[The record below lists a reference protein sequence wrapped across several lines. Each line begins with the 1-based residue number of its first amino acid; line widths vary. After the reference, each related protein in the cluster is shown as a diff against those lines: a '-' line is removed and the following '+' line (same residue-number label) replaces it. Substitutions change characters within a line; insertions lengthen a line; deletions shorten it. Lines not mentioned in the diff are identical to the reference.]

1 MKNTSAIVDLVY
13 PVIEKGISKNLNS
26 FKKNLQNFFQTRSK
40 SIYDTAPCDRIYF
53 GVEDIDNFFKS
64 INVNKKDVTEGLSHT
79 YYWNISN
86 FNPRAAKDE
95 LTVSC
100 MMLIRY
106 FILKNDIKNAEITSI
121 YLAFSGKFY
130 PSIHYQKWKIPPSE
144 NRHVMDYVVNNM
156 LTQKYDL
163 RREGSVFGAVRSLCI
178 TWLDTYKNKLKNADD
193 EDIKDTIQQLH
204 GRIKSMLGNIASLF
218 YEAYEKGYYMS
229 YDSDS
234 EDEET
239 YRIADNNSLMIE
251 RYVENTMNFIN
262 TNAVDYAICKM
273 ASDNNV
279 KVDEVKSIIESIQD
293 DPHNIPEIKELIR
306 IIIAEYVTTT
316 NDKDVTS
323 LSFVTW
329 AISAKPNSQ
338 NKNIIRQK
346 QIIEGWLGE
355 NSPQYR
361 KRKSR
366 AATKSS
372 YYKSV
377 LYYYVLI
384 INKANK

>member
-1 MKNTSAIVDLVY
+1 
-13 PVIEKGISKNLNS
+13 
-26 FKKNLQNFFQTRSK
+26 
-40 SIYDTAPCDRIYF
+40 
-53 GVEDIDNFFKS
+53 
-64 INVNKKDVTEGLSHT
+64 
-79 YYWNISN
+79 
-86 FNPRAAKDE
+86 
-95 LTVSC
+95 
-100 MMLIRY
+100 MM
-106 FILKNDIKNAEITSI
+106 
-121 YLAFSGKFY
+121 
-130 PSIHYQKWKIPPSE
+130 
-144 NRHVMDYVVNNM
+144 
-156 LTQKYDL
+156 
-163 RREGSVFGAVRSLCI
+163 
-178 TWLDTYKNKLKNADD
+178 
-193 EDIKDTIQQLH
+193 
-204 GRIKSMLGNIASLF
+204 
-218 YEAYEKGYYMS
+218 
-229 YDSDS
+229 
-234 EDEET
+234 
-239 YRIADNNSLMIE
+239 
-251 RYVENTMNFIN
+251 
-262 TNAVDYAICKM
+262 
-273 ASDNNV
+273 
-279 KVDEVKSIIESIQD
+279 
-293 DPHNIPEIKELIR
+293 KELIR